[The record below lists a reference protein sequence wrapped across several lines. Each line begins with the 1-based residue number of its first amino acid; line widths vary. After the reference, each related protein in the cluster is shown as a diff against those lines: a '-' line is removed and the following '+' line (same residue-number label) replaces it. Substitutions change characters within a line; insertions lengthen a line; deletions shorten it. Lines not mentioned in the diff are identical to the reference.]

1 MLFKKQNITPKK
13 EGSVS
18 SMQKSFT
25 KRSGF
30 RSTRSTFFITVGVI
44 ALVTILCYTGLYI
57 PGVVQFKGIQEA
69 RLGIDIKGGFEAVLA
84 PAKSFKGTPTKADLE
99 AAKSVVELRMDNLK
113 ITDRD
118 VFIDNANRIVVRSP
132 WKSDDTTNNADTAL
146 KELGEMALLTFKDPD
161 GKVVLE
167 GKDIADAYA
176 ALSQEDNTPVVVL
189 NMNATGKTKFAEATT
204 RLVNQKISINMDT
217 TQLSNPNVEE
227 PITGGEATITGME
240 SMDAAKALAAKIKA
254 GALPFALETI
264 TSSQISASLGKGA
277 LDVMKTAGI
286 VAFILICLFML
297 LYYRLP
303 GFVAIFALTA
313 QVIGQLLAI
322 SIPQFTLTLPGIAAI
337 ILSIGMGVDANII
350 ISERVKEEVKLGL
363 PLKIA
368 IRNGFDRAFSAV
380 LDGNVTVAI
389 AAITLMIFGSGTF
402 LSFGYSLLTG
412 VILNG
417 LCGVTASR
425 LMIGSLSLYPKLQA
439 KWLYGGKKV
448 QR

>member
-1 MLFKKQNITPKK
+1 
-13 EGSVS
+13 
-18 SMQKSFT
+18 MQKSFT

-30 RSTRSTFFITVGVI
+30 RSTRNTFFITAGVI
-44 ALVTILCYTGLYI
+44 ALIAILCYTGLYI
-57 PGVVQFKGIQEA
+57 PGVIQIKGVQET

-84 PAKSFKGTPTKADLE
+84 PAKSYVGTPTKADLE

-118 VFIDNANRIVVRSP
+118 VFIDNENRIVVRSP
-132 WKSDDTTNNADTAL
+132 WKSDDTANNADTAL

-167 GKDIADAYA
+167 GKDVADSYA
-176 ALSQEDNTPVVVL
+176 ALSQKDNSPVVVL
-189 NMNATGKTKFAEATT
+189 NLTPDGKTKFAEATA

-217 TQLSNPNVEE
+217 IQLSNPNVESA
-227 PITGGEATITGME
+227 ITGGEATITGMGTIE
-240 SMDAAKALAAKIKA
+240 AAKALAAKIKA

-286 VAFILICLFML
+286 VAFSLICLFML

-303 GFVAIFALTA
+303 GFVAIIALIA
-313 QVIGQLLAI
+313 QIVGQLLAI
-322 SIPQFTLTLPGIAAI
+322 SVPQFTLTLPGIAAI

-350 ISERVKEEVKLGL
+350 ISERIKEELNAGN

-389 AAITLMIFGSGTF
+389 AAIALMLFGSGTF

-417 LCGVTASR
+417 LCGVTATR
-425 LMIGSLSLYPKLQA
+425 LMVGSLSLYPNLQA

-448 QR
+448 KE